1 MQEIMT
7 ANIFHKQYVIVKIK
21 KDQIG
26 KILGINR
33 GRERILKCVF
43 CENDV

>member
-21 KDQIG
+21 KDQIE
-26 KILGINR
+26 KILEINR
-33 GRERILKCVF
+33 GRERTHKCVF
-43 CENDV
+43 CEDDV